1 MIFIT
6 RRERFSSAHRLWND
20 ELSAED
26 NIEIFDKCANY
37 NFHGHNYVLF
47 VTVAGEIDP
56 KTGYVIDTKVLK
68 KIIIEEVISK
78 VDHRNLNVDVDFL
91 QGLNTTTENLLV
103 AFWKKLQPKINN
115 ERVKLYKLQLWETEN
130 NMGEYFGD

>member
-1 MIFIT
+1 MIYIT

-26 NIEIFDKCANY
+26 NIEIFDKCSNY

-47 VTVAGEIDP
+47 VTVCGEIDP
-56 KTGYVIDTKVLK
+56 RTGYVVDTKILK
-68 KIIIEEVISK
+68 KIIIDEIISK

-91 QGLNTTTENLLV
+91 QGLNTTTENLLM
-103 AFWKKLQPKINN
+103 AFWKKLEPRINN
-115 ERVKLYKLQLWETEN
+115 ERVKLHKLQLWETEN
-130 NMGEYFGD
+130 NMGEYFGN